1 MGWSIQLIADPPE
14 LAVELE
20 QCLARGC
27 EALALDIS
35 PLQQRQLLAYLEL
48 LQKWNRAYNLTA
60 IRDPLA
66 MVTRHLLDSL
76 AIVPHLAGEDC
87 LDVGTGAGLP
97 GIPLAIVMP
106 ERQFHL
112 LDSNGKKT
120 RFLFQVKTDL
130 GLANI
135 TVHQARVE
143 TLPASR
149 QYDVIVSRAFASLTA
164 MVAGTRHLLAPGGCF
179 LAMKGA
185 WPQDELAAIEDQC
198 VVLGVESL
206 AVPGLDERRH
216 LVRLALRPS

>member
-1 MGWSIQLIADPPE
+1 MQ
-14 LAVELE
+14 
-20 QCLARGC
+20 QCLAWGC
-27 EALALDIS
+27 DALGLDIS
-35 PLQQRQLLAYLEL
+35 AAQQQKLLDYLDL

-76 AIVPHLAGEDC
+76 AVVPHLSGNDC
-87 LDVGTGAGLP
+87 LDIGTGAGLP
-97 GIPLAIVMP
+97 GIPLAIALP
-106 ERQFHL
+106 GRQFHL

-120 RFLFQVKTDL
+120 RFLFQVKMEL

-135 TVHQARVE
+135 TVCQARVE
-143 TLPASR
+143 TLATSR
-149 QYDVIVSRAFASLTA
+149 QYDVIVSRAFASLAA

-206 AVPGLDERRH
+206 TVPGLDEQRH